1 MGSDLCSEFSAQ
13 CLLSAV
19 ANVIDAINCEKSES
33 IKAIEISKCLV
44 AAMAELRTLEMMG
57 NEEVRATTAWL
68 SLNVLIAMRDDE
80 SCVIALTD
88 GGLYDKL
95 TSILNNFDYSSI
107 DKGQFKEMP
116 PVDQLFLLAN
126 QAQKFGMQSSAK
138 HLFLLCGDSMSK
150 SKKMFVVQED
160 FTIGLVQRNIIALS
174 STVEEVVKTF
184 DSVDRTM
191 KDADLNGSYTAADID
206 YFVVEAHNRACSLTF
221 IGDAPNAEKLLTVAM
236 NLLPHASKAVGSF
249 GSAIR
254 RTYRSV
260 IGRKGV
266 GGGALTLSAGD
277 LVSLFEK

>member
-1 MGSDLCSEFSAQ
+1 
-13 CLLSAV
+13 
-19 ANVIDAINCEKSES
+19 
-33 IKAIEISKCLV
+33 
-44 AAMAELRTLEMMG
+44 
-57 NEEVRATTAWL
+57 
-68 SLNVLIAMRDDE
+68 
-80 SCVIALTD
+80 
-88 GGLYDKL
+88 
-95 TSILNNFDYSSI
+95 
-107 DKGQFKEMP
+107 
-116 PVDQLFLLAN
+116 
-126 QAQKFGMQSSAK
+126 
-138 HLFLLCGDSMSK
+138 MSK
-150 SKKMFVVQED
+150 AKKAFVVQED

-236 NLLPHASKAVGSF
+236 NLLPHASKAVESF